1 MRPNNLSLIVVA
13 AVLSAPAFAA
23 PECKAIHGKLSEFV
37 VSPFASPN
45 DPLGRNVLT
54 AQGSPLNAIGTSI
67 LTSVGPGPLPGTLG
81 ATTRHLFLVSEEDQL
96 TATGSAVF
104 TPIPG
109 TPNVGETLTLTITGG
124 TGKFATA
131 TGTITA
137 TGTGFNFFPLPPG
150 PSSANKSFYEFELS
164 GEICGVN

>member
-1 MRPNNLSLIVVA
+1 MRLHKLSLIVMA
-13 AVLSAPAFAA
+13 AVLSAPAFADTA
-23 PECKAIHGKLSEFV
+23 CKAIHGKLSELV
-37 VSPFASPN
+37 VAPFASPN
-45 DPLGRNVLT
+45 DPLGRNLVT
-54 AQGSPLNAIGTSI
+54 ALGTLNAIGTSI
-67 LTSVGPGPLPGTLG
+67 FTTVGPGPIPGTLG
-81 ATTRHLFLVSEEDQL
+81 ATTKHLFLVSEEDQL
-96 TATGSAVF
+96 TALGVAVF
-104 TPIPG
+104 TPIAG

-150 PSSANKSFYEFELS
+150 PSSANKSFFEFDLS